1 MFGAE
6 LRSNYRSFVGQH
18 ERLRPILTGGLSP
31 MASAMRSPPLI
42 QVLLVDDL
50 RAITL
55 PLADL
60 LRKRGYRAETVND
73 SRLALEAV
81 RRLQPDVI
89 LLDINMPY
97 LDGYQVAESVR
108 TDTKTHE
115 IPIIAVTSN
124 ESEVHLQR
132 SREAGIYYQ
141 LTKPCDIREL
151 TAIIDRVVQPAQN

>member
-1 MFGAE
+1 
-6 LRSNYRSFVGQH
+6 LRGD
-18 ERLRPILTGGLSP
+18 LSP
-31 MASAMRSPPLI
+31 MASAMRSTLPI
-42 QVLLVDDL
+42 QVLLIDDL
-50 RAITL
+50 RAITI

-60 LRKRGYRAETVND
+60 LRKRGYRAEAVND

-81 RRLQPDVI
+81 RRLRPDVI

-108 TDTKTHE
+108 TDTTTHD

-124 ESEVHLQR
+124 ENEVHLQR
-132 SREAGIYYQ
+132 SRAAGICYQ

-151 TAIIDRVVQPAQN
+151 TAIIDRVVHPAQN

>member
-1 MFGAE
+1 
-6 LRSNYRSFVGQH
+6 
-18 ERLRPILTGGLSP
+18 
-31 MASAMRSPPLI
+31 MRSSKNQSQGI

-60 LRKRGYRAETVND
+60 LRKRGYLAEAVND

-81 RRLQPDVI
+81 RRLKPDVI

-97 LDGYQVAESVR
+97 LNGYEVAESVR
-108 TDTKTHE
+108 MDVLTHD

-124 ESEVHLQR
+124 EDDSHLRR
-132 SREAGIYYQ
+132 SREVGIQYQ
-141 LTKPCDIREL
+141 LSKPCDIREL
-151 TAIIDRVVQPAQN
+151 TAIIDQVVNPA